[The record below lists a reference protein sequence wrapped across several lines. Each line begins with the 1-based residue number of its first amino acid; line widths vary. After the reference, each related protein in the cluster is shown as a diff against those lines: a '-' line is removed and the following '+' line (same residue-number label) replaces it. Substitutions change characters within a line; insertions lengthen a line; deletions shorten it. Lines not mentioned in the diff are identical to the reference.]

1 MEAKW
6 SASSLALL
14 SNIAD
19 ALRVMAVMSSVGLG
33 GRLTRSAAIKACI
46 LMCQKQESSEVIV
59 ARAGPWAT

>member
-1 MEAKW
+1 
-6 SASSLALL
+6 
-14 SNIAD
+14 
-19 ALRVMAVMSSVGLG
+19 MAVMSSVGLG